1 MKDKMQQPQIAEA
14 RLVEIVDAPLDRI
27 AELTTTILHSL
38 NYRIKIVNEK
48 QRKVAAFENKIDQRD
63 RLTWRL
69 EFDVRVSWRQV
80 PKGAEVTV
88 TVVERINHWSKDQC
102 QKRCAEIL
110 DALHDEAQL
119 ANEIEKS
126 ESASTQ
132 HGSARWATTEDIE
145 QAGYITDTPESKRLL
160 LGPGPN
166 SSLICGTVADT
177 EMHCLLRGP
186 TGSGK
191 TSRFIIP
198 QEIMR
203 LETSAIVTEATAG
216 NEAPDVYTKTAGWK
230 AEAGHKIYYF
240 NPDDLTSVRFN
251 PVDLATTVNNAQE
264 MADLIVENTSLQR
277 QYGGDPIWPT
287 SERHLLTALLLFA
300 HGEKGHLGQIRR
312 ILRLG
317 ADGIGMMLMQSVYQE
332 ARDEFMGFYRVSSE
346 GFRNGVI
353 SGLMSR
359 LNLWVS
365 PRIVALTEKTD
376 FDVNQLPNEK
386 FTFYL
391 AVPSHKERLKPLAV
405 LMFNFLLKL
414 AVQREFKYGLHLT
427 LDELMQFNRIPG
439 FAEAL
444 TIIRHRHIPVLI
456 GIQSNKQPIKVYGRE
471 EASILMDM
479 MGTTISLRP
488 RDYLTAKDISQA
500 LGTRTIVERKTTS
513 GGHIVEREFGRS
525 LIEPSEVL
533 TLDTTKAIVQ
543 TPSTP
548 PILLDCFDWR
558 QFVHA
563 TKIPPPERRQ
573 LEVSEQLTRI
583 CREVGQ
589 KPDWQ
594 KLWETE
600 KKKHRQT
607 EKEDSVQE
615 RGEERQ
621 TAKRSRYEKRR
632 RKRQEEE
639 EQETETDDY
648 NTPPAI

>member
-1 MKDKMQQPQIAEA
+1 MQQPETTEARIAE
-14 RLVEIVDAPLDRI
+14 VIDAPLDRI
-27 AELTTTILHSL
+27 AELVTTTLHSL

-48 QRKVAAFENKIDQRD
+48 QRKIAAFENKIDQRD

-69 EFDVRVSWRQV
+69 EFDVRVSWRMV
-80 PKGAEVTV
+80 PKGCEVTV
-88 TVVERINHWSKDQC
+88 TVSERINHWTKQLC
-102 QKRCAEIL
+102 LTRCEEIL
-110 DALHDEAQL
+110 DALHEEAQL

-126 ESASTQ
+126 GESSSQ
-132 HGSARWATTEDIE
+132 HGSARWATMKDIE
-145 QAGYITDTPESKRLL
+145 QAGYITDTPESKRLV

-166 SSLICGTVADT
+166 NSLICATVADT

-191 TSRFIIP
+191 TSRFIIQ

-216 NEAPDVYTKTAGWK
+216 SEAPDVYTKTAGWK

-251 PVDLATTVNNAQE
+251 PVDLATTVNNAQDI
-264 MADLIVENTSLQR
+264 ADLIVENTTLSR
-277 QYGGDPIWPT
+277 QFGGDPIWPT

-317 ADGIGMMLMQSVYQE
+317 AEGIGMMLMQSVYQE

-353 SGLMSR
+353 AGLMSR

-365 PRIVALTEKTD
+365 PRIVALTERTD
-376 FDVNQLPNEK
+376 FDVDHLPNEK

-391 AVPSHKERLKPLAV
+391 AVPAHKERLKPLAV

-414 AVQREFKYGLHLT
+414 SMHKDFKYGLHLT

-456 GIQSNKQPIKVYGRE
+456 GIQSNKQPMKVYGKE

-488 RDYLTAKDISQA
+488 RDYLTARDISQA
-500 LGTRTIVERKTTS
+500 LGTRTVVERKTTS

-525 LIEPSEVL
+525 LMEPSEVL

-548 PILLDCFDWR
+548 PILLDCFNWKD
-558 QFVHA
+558 FVHA
-563 TKIPPPERRQ
+563 TKIPPPERRR
-573 LEVSEQLTRI
+573 LVVSEELTRV
-583 CREVGQ
+583 CQETSA

-594 KLWETE
+594 KHLGSRE
-600 KKKHRQT
+600 KKAEAIEQ
-607 EKEDSVQE
+607 
-615 RGEERQ
+615 
-621 TAKRSRYEKRR
+621 KRLTRSSR
-632 RKRQEEE
+632 RKGTQKA
-639 EQETETDDY
+639 QS
-648 NTPPAI
+648 I